1 MRMGAFLGDR
11 GRLHQFAIDVLIDLS
26 KRVNDLLRIILRDYG
41 NGFLFSLRGLEAVA
55 PVVSLVYGFAI
66 GRTGSVV
73 NARASSGEIVRVD
86 FFVISFVGFL
96 VTALALSFLA
106 FCSGLF
112 SFVITCTISFLVSCS
127 ALARFNADGA
137 RPCA

>member
-1 MRMGAFLGDR
+1 M
-11 GRLHQFAIDVLIDLS
+11 
-26 KRVNDLLRIILRDYG
+26 
-41 NGFLFSLRGLEAVA
+41 
-55 PVVSLVYGFAI
+55 YGFAI

-96 VTALALSFLA
+96 TALALSFLG